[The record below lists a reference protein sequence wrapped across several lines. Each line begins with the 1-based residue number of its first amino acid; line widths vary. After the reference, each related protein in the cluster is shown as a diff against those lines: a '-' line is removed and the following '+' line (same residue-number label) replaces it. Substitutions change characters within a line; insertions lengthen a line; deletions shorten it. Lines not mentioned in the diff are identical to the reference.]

1 MVLLNS
7 FLLKDSLKCH
17 KTWQTLSSQD
27 DEILQ
32 RSSHQVFIFLVFP

>member
-7 FLLKDSLKCH
+7 FLLKDSLKCY
-17 KTWQTLSSQD
+17 KTRQTLSRQD

-32 RSSHQVFIFLVFP
+32 RGAPQSAL